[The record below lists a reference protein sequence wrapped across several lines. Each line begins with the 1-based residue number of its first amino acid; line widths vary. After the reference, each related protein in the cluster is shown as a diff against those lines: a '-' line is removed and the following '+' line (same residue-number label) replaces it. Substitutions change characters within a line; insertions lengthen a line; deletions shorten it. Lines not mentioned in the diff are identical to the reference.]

1 MRWLCHLGLALL
13 LFFAPP
19 AIAQPTWGEAPAET
33 LLAHE
38 PRSPPSHFE
47 TVKSPFLR
55 VHGAPRDD
63 ATLLALAQH
72 GSASMVRLANELR
85 VPIGRTVDVYL
96 AESDEQFARMQ
107 PGKAP
112 MWADGTAYAALG
124 AVYLRT
130 PRIRGGQP
138 TPLEVVLDH
147 ELIHILLGR
156 AFLPQRVPSWLQEG
170 FAQVYSGEFSPE
182 TTRRL
187 AEGMLGGG
195 LIRLDALTRGFP
207 DNPLR
212 ARMAYAQSADLISWM
227 RAEHGEEAMQEL
239 VEEMARGV
247 EVRVAIRRATGTGLD
262 ELDEEWRARLTKGVP
277 LSLWA
282 LFDENV
288 LFGLCGLALIVGGLM
303 RRRQFR
309 RRLVEMEEEEQLL
322 DSLVSGV
329 MGGRNGGSEER

>member
-1 MRWLCHLGLALL
+1 MRWLCHLALALL
-13 LFFAPP
+13 LLFAPP
-19 AIAQPTWGEAPAET
+19 VLAQPVWGEAPEAM
-33 LLAHE
+33 LLVQE
-38 PRSPPSHFE
+38 PPEPPPHFE

-85 VPIGRTVDVYL
+85 VPVGRTVDVFL
-96 AESDEQFARMQ
+96 AESDEQFARLQ
-107 PGKAP
+107 PGNAP
-112 MWADGTAYAALG
+112 MWADGTAYPSLAV
-124 AVYLRT
+124 VYLRT
-130 PRIRGGQP
+130 PRIRGGQAS
-138 TPLEVVLDH
+138 PLEQVLDH

-156 AFLPQRVPSWLQEG
+156 AFLPRRPPSWLQEG

-195 LIRLDALTRGFP
+195 LIRLDSLTRGFP
-207 DNPLR
+207 DDPLR

-227 RAEHGEEAMQEL
+227 RAEYGEEAMQTL
-239 VEEMARGV
+239 VEEMARGE

-262 ELDEEWRARLTKGVP
+262 ELDEEWRGRLTSGVP

-282 LFDENV
+282 LFDERV
-288 LFGLCGLALIVGGLM
+288 LFGLCGVALIVGGIL
-303 RRRQFR
+303 RRRHFR
-309 RRLVEMEEEEQLL
+309 RRLAEMEEEEQLL

-329 MGGRNGGSEER
+329 LRVRDGAEDR